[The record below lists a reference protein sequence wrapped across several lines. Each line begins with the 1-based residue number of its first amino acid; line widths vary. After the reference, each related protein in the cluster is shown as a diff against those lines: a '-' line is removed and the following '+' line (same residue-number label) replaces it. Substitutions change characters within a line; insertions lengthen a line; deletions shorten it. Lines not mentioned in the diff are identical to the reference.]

1 MTSISAVFSI
11 SDYTNGIVSA
21 SIGLTSASTGTI
33 VTSGIQSLAG
43 VSKYSVPVSVSA
55 NGVVQISAMNY
66 VGQST
71 IFTEQNFIIACDTNR
86 TINLTNY
93 LPQYLRDN
101 YDGSSSE
108 FFQFTQF
115 FESYL
120 NTIYTDVDKPCNLSV
135 LEKTKRL
142 QDLHDID
149 KIETG
154 YIPYYAKMLGYNV
167 GINKGELGTFST
179 NSSKTYADSLTD
191 YQNKCLR
198 FVVGNLPNWYSIKT
212 TRNAVRI
219 MLLSFGIIGDIVDY
233 YTNDYADNWMQN
245 KTSSGQYVADDI
257 PSDWYPTPHIS
268 VSIDLRNSENSV
280 VYSEQTSHILNAME
294 DIRPVNVVVEGLQGY
309 ISEIPAPSIVVA
321 LNFKSCATIN
331 IPRASQINI
340 H

>member
-1 MTSISAVFSI
+1 MNSISAVFAI

-21 SIGLTSASTGTI
+21 SIGLTTASTGTI

-43 VSKYSVPVSVSA
+43 VSKYSVPVTVSA

-66 VGQST
+66 VGQTT
-71 IFTEQNFIIACDTNR
+71 IFTEQNFVIACDTNR
-86 TINLTNY
+86 SINLTNY

-101 YDGSSSE
+101 YDGSPSE
-108 FFQFTQF
+108 FYQFTQF

-120 NTIYTDVDKPCNLSV
+120 NTIYQDVDNPCNLSV

-154 YIPYYAKMLGYNV
+154 YIPYYAQMLGYNV
-167 GINKGELGTFST
+167 GINKGELGLFST
-179 NSSKTYADSLTD
+179 NSNKIYNDSLSD

-219 MLLSFGIIGDIVDY
+219 MLLSFGIIGDVIDY
-233 YTNDYADNWMQN
+233 YTKDYDRFWMPN
-245 KTSSGQYVADDI
+245 KTTTGQYVADNI
-257 PSDWYPTPHIS
+257 PPDWYPTPHIS
-268 VSIDLRNSENSV
+268 VGIDLTNSENSV
-280 VYSEQTSHILNAME
+280 VYSNQTTSILNAME
-294 DIRPVNVVVEGLQGY
+294 DIRPANVVIEGLQGY
-309 ISEIPAPSIVVA
+309 ISQINLPSFTVA
-321 LNFKSCATIN
+321 MNFKSTANIN
-331 IPRASQINI
+331 VPRSAQINI